1 MGKKQTRKQFRNM
14 GNDAETEDKTDISD
28 IDNFKYNSM
37 VNDDASSD
45 DEDLEE
51 TLNDQIWKIYSLQ
64 NHGYENL
71 CGGSIFDQSFKQV
84 TVNFVT
90 NYEVMFVMPDKKI
103 M

>member
-1 MGKKQTRKQFRNM
+1 MIKFG
-14 GNDAETEDKTDISD
+14 
-28 IDNFKYNSM
+28 
-37 VNDDASSD
+37 
-45 DEDLEE
+45 
-51 TLNDQIWKIYSLQ
+51 KIYSLQ